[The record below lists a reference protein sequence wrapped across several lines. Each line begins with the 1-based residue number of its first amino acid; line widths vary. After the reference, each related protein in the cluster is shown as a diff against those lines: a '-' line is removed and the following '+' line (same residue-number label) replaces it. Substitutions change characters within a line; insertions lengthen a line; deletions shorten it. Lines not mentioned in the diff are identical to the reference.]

1 MVAEGVENFETAVEV
16 CVWQDERE
24 KLFLLEHPL
33 PSKAWEEECAQR
45 LMQRPGV
52 YVCNTDL
59 CQYGMKVR
67 ELPNKKATRWI
78 TNSKHMVMELQRRCN
93 GEHVHEHL
101 MGGLAKFA
109 AIYPKEL
116 CQAIVRGLLRHLRAT
131 NRLKAVQLPEER
143 QAVFLGEDEM
153 EEQDVG
159 DEAEEEEDIEEQI
172 DQEVEK
178 SGGGQ
183 QQPEVQTLTAISKED
198 QAMINKLHINLGH
211 PALASFLRFLRAG
224 RVRKH
229 FSCETCKASVLP
241 KAPRPAL
248 VPKSYAPGVAVGLDL
263 FFIPDLL
270 NQKSIPILN
279 VVDMGTNYQVVEFL
293 RNKDPKEIWF

>member
-1 MVAEGVENFETAVEV
+1 
-16 CVWQDERE
+16 
-24 KLFLLEHPL
+24 
-33 PSKAWEEECAQR
+33 
-45 LMQRPGV
+45 
-52 YVCNTDL
+52 
-59 CQYGMKVR
+59 
-67 ELPNKKATRWI
+67 
-78 TNSKHMVMELQRRCN
+78 
-93 GEHVHEHL
+93 
-101 MGGLAKFA
+101 
-109 AIYPKEL
+109 
-116 CQAIVRGLLRHLRAT
+116 
-131 NRLKAVQLPEER
+131 LKAVQLPEER

-183 QQPEVQTLTAISKED
+183 QQPEVQTSTAISKED

-224 RVRKH
+224 RVRPEILHWVRKH

-293 RNKDPKEIWF
+293 RNKDPKEIWFQFWRSWAKTFGLP